1 MARPAP
7 RVHLADAALDR
18 WQRHLCGVFKSP
30 KEARAAIDD
39 YILEGLA
46 HREQVI
52 EAAEVPGSVI
62 DELARRTDVR
72 QALDSGQLEVR
83 PWSDSYLQEGRFR
96 AARMLA
102 YIRRVLRE
110 VDTDR
115 FDGARVVGTMDWAV
129 EGLDGGDELVA
140 YESGLNRILARPGV
154 SVLCVYDARRHP
166 AARLREILAAHDA
179 AVVDGELKGGVVRA
193 QPSARDRIL
202 TAASILFAEN
212 GVARTG
218 VDPLIEAA
226 GVAKATFYRHFPSKD
241 DLVAA
246 WLRAPGTRWLDR
258 VRREAETRATSPDEL
273 LPEIFAALAR
283 WLEDEDFAPSPFFS
297 ATMTAIDAPEVV
309 SRAIRDYNDEVRAY
323 LAEVIG
329 STGHR
334 NPDAAAH
341 EVHLLVSGAIAMGV
355 ATRSSAHV
363 LAARDAA
370 ATLLNAGRVD

>member
-1 MARPAP
+1 MARQAP
-7 RVHLADAALDR
+7 RVRLADAPLDR
-18 WQRHLCGVFKSP
+18 WQRHACGIFSSP
-30 KEARAAIDD
+30 KQARAAMDEF
-39 YILEGLA
+39 ILDGLA
-46 HREQVI
+46 NHERVI
-52 EAAEVPGSVI
+52 EVAEIPGTVI
-62 DELARRTDVR
+62 DGLARRSDVR
-72 QALDSGQLEVR
+72 EARESGQLEVR
-83 PWSDSYLQEGRFR
+83 PWSDAYLRDGRFR

-102 YIRRVLRE
+102 YIRRALRE
-110 VDTDR
+110 VDADR
-115 FDGARVVGTMDWAV
+115 FEGARVIGTMDWAI
-129 EGLDGGDELVA
+129 EGLDGLDELVA
-140 YESGLNRILARPGV
+140 YESGLNRVLARPRV
-154 SVLCVYDARRHP
+154 SVLCVYDARLHP
-166 AARLREILAAHDA
+166 AARLKEILAVHDA
-179 AVVDGELKGGVVRA
+179 ATVDGALSAGVRP
-193 QPSARDRIL
+193 QPTARDRIL
-202 TAASILFAEN
+202 TAASIMFAEN

-258 VRREAETRATSPDEL
+258 VRREAEARATSPDEV
-273 LPEIFAALAR
+273 LPETFGALAR

>member
-7 RVHLADAALDR
+7 RVHVAGTTLDR
-18 WQRHLCGVFKSP
+18 WQRHACGVFTSP
-30 KEARAAIDD
+30 KEAREAIDD

-46 HREQVI
+46 HHEQVI
-52 EAAEVPGSVI
+52 EAAEIPGTVI
-62 DELARRTDVR
+62 DGLARRTDVR
-72 QALDSGQLEVR
+72 EALDSGQLEVR
-83 PWSDSYLQEGRFR
+83 PWTDSYLQEGRFR

-115 FDGARVVGTMDWAV
+115 FDGARVIGTMDWAV
-129 EGLDGGDELVA
+129 EGLDGVDELVA

-154 SVLCVYDARRHP
+154 SVFCVYDARRHP
-166 AARLREILAAHDA
+166 AARLKEILSVHDA
-179 AVVDGELKGGVVRA
+179 AVVDGELAGGVRP

-258 VRREAETRATSPDEL
+258 VRRDAEARATSPDEL
-273 LPEIFAALAR
+273 MPELFAALAR
-283 WLEDEDFAPSPFFS
+283 WLEDEDFAPSPFFN
-297 ATMTAIDAPEVV
+297 ATMTAIDSPEPVA
-309 SRAIRDYNDEVRAY
+309 RGIREYNEEVRTY
-323 LAEVIG
+323 LAAVIG
-329 STGHR
+329 ATGHPR
-334 NPDAAAH
+334 PDIAAH
-341 EVHLLVSGAIAMGV
+341 EVHLLIAGAIAMGV
-355 ATRSSAHV
+355 ASRSSAHV

-370 ATLLNAGRVD
+370 LTLVKADRRN